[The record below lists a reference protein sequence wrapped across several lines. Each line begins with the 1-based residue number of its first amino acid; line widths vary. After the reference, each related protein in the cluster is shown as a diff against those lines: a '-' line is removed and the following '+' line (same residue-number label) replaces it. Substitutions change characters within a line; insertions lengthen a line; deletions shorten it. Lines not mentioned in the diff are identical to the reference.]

1 MNEKVGESRQIAQ
14 FAQRTKYQDL
24 PESVID
30 ITKRIIL
37 DQLGVELA
45 CSTLPWNK
53 LVYDYAKDVGA
64 TGRSTVVNYGLKT
77 SPEFAA
83 LVNGTFGHGF
93 EIDDVHGGALNHP
106 GCVSI
111 PPALAV
117 GEEHNISGKELIA
130 ASAIGCEVNIRVGIA
145 GRSMLPER
153 GIHCVSAQGTFAS
166 AAAAGN
172 ILELDEERMLNALS
186 LAGSHSSG
194 PSEYSQG
201 GGDVKRLHAGLGAM
215 GGVRGALLARL
226 GFTGPPAILE
236 GKRGVLQAFCNA
248 YDPSELTNG
257 LGKVYHL
264 LNIGFK
270 PYCCCALTHAPI
282 DVVSKIM
289 TDNKLKPE
297 DVAEINIGAPKMSL
311 QHVGSVGPAPQD
323 IAGAQFSMHFTL
335 GLATAK
341 GANDFKTYM
350 DAVKS
355 NFEDPEVLNIS
366 RRVTVEFD
374 QECEQAWLSQKFT
387 ANATIKTKDGRVL
400 SGIVTDA
407 KGSPGNPMTQEEM
420 EEKFM
425 DLATTALSE
434 KQAEEVKEMVMR
446 LEGLDNVNKLTQLL
460 VA

>member
-14 FAQRTKYQDL
+14 FAQRTRYQDL

-30 ITKRIIL
+30 ITKSIIL

-53 LVYDYAKDVGA
+53 LVYDYAKGVGA

-83 LVNGTFGHGF
+83 IVNATFGHGF
-93 EIDDVHGGALNHP
+93 EIDDVQIEALNHP
-106 GCVSI
+106 GCVSV
-111 PPALAV
+111 PPAVAV
-117 GEEHNISGKELIA
+117 GEEYDISGKGLIA
-130 ASAIGCEVNIRVGIA
+130 ASAIGCEVNIRVGMA

-153 GIHCVSAQGTFAS
+153 GIHPVSAQGTFAA

-172 ILELDEERMLNALS
+172 IMELDEEKMLNALS

-201 GGDVKRLHAGLGAM
+201 GGDVKRLHAGLAAM
-215 GGVRGALLARL
+215 GGIRAALLARL

-236 GKRGVLQAFCNA
+236 GKRGLLQAFCNA

-257 LGKVYHL
+257 LGEVYHV

-270 PYCCCALTHAPI
+270 PYCCCALIHAPI
-282 DVVSKIM
+282 DTVAKIM
-289 TDNKLKPE
+289 TDNKLKSE
-297 DVAEINIGAPKMSL
+297 DIAEISIGAPKMAL

-323 IAGAQFSMHFTL
+323 ISSAQFSVHFGL
-335 GLATAK
+335 GLTVAK
-341 GANDFKTYM
+341 GANDFKTYT

-355 NFEDPEVLNIS
+355 NFKDPDVLNIS
-366 RRVTVEFD
+366 RRVTMHFD
-374 QECEQAWLSQKFT
+374 QECEQEWPQRFIAK
-387 ANATIKTKDGRVL
+387 ATIKTKDGRVL
-400 SGIVTDA
+400 SERVTDA
-407 KGSPGNPMTQEEM
+407 KGAAGNPMTREEL

-425 DLATTALSE
+425 VLATSALPE

-446 LEGLDNVNKLTQLL
+446 LEELDNINRLTQLL